1 MGRLSQSKNKPVPVN
16 VPDSRPSSLL
26 VMKMVMLALVSSAPR
41 KSPPPSVVP
50 SFLPSSLLSQS
61 DVVTGVTSLV
71 LHTLSQERFT
81 VNVVPS
87 TSVSSQPHVVL
98 VSSAVQFQRSLC
110 KWLVLKMFTLV
121 LVVVPPP
128 SVTLPRLLSK
138 LSVVPTISRLQN
150 SGRTIT
156 WVLHH
161 LKNTLTTWKRITK
174 LVVYNVAKSRTIEL
188 VHKNLFPV

>member
-1 MGRLSQSKNKPVPVN
+1 MGSGNQSLNWEDLSRTVKSSPWTKSKRLSQSKNKPVPVN

-26 VMKMVMLALVSSAPR
+26 VMKMVMLVLVSSAPK

-98 VSSAVQFQRSLC
+98 VSSAVQSQRSLC

-128 SVTLPRLLSK
+128 SVTSPRLLSK
-138 LSVVPTISRLQN
+138 LSVVPTIS
-150 SGRTIT
+150 
-156 WVLHH
+156 
-161 LKNTLTTWKRITK
+161 
-174 LVVYNVAKSRTIEL
+174 
-188 VHKNLFPV
+188 